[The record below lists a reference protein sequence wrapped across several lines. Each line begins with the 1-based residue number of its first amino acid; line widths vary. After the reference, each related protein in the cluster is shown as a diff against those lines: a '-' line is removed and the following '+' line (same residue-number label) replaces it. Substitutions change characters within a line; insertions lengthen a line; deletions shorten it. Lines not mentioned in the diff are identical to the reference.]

1 VTFLPLIPPSF
12 SLRDYPAICYIEG
25 ILGGLFSC
33 SCGDIPLLDERL
45 WRGDS
50 LKANFIEEERFLL
63 KIRLTL
69 MGSKK
74 KPKYRIVVI
83 EKSRARDGRY
93 VDVLGQYDPKKN
105 PAALNLNK
113 EKYAYWVSKGAQP
126 SNTVKSFLAKV
137 S

>member
-1 VTFLPLIPPSF
+1 M
-12 SLRDYPAICYIEG
+12 
-25 ILGGLFSC
+25 
-33 SCGDIPLLDERL
+33 
-45 WRGDS
+45 
-50 LKANFIEEERFLL
+50 L
-63 KIRLTL
+63 KIDDSTL

-105 PAALNLNK
+105 PAAFNLNRGEIRLTGYPK
-113 EKYAYWVSKGAQP
+113 EHNRG
-126 SNTVKSFLAKV
+126 NTVKSFVAKV